1 MTALIRQLTGRF
13 FYSLNSTITWS
24 VYFGWR
30 VSHSCGRNMKK
41 VMNLTLT
48 FWNVRTLLDSTTS
61 TSGRPE
67 RRTALGAKELARYRV
82 DIAALSET
90 RLSNK
95 SKVTEIGDG
104 YTIFW
109 NGRSSDERREAGEG
123 LAIKD
128 HLVKK
133 PGPHPLESSPEAP
146 RVRPPP

>member
-1 MTALIRQLTGRF
+1 
-13 FYSLNSTITWS
+13 
-24 VYFGWR
+24 
-30 VSHSCGRNMKK
+30 MK
-41 VMNLTLT
+41 LTLAL
-48 FWNVRTLLDSTTS
+48 WNVRTLLDSTTS

-95 SKVTEIGDG
+95 SKVTEIGGG

-128 HLVKK
+128 DLVKT
-133 PGPHPLESSPEAP
+133 PGPHPPESSSEAP

>member
-1 MTALIRQLTGRF
+1 MRIQF
-13 FYSLNSTITWS
+13 FPGSTLFAIS
-24 VYFGWR
+24 FANKV
-30 VSHSCGRNMKK
+30 VININK
-41 VMNLTLT
+41 VMKLTLAL
-48 FWNVRTLLDSTTS
+48 WNVRTLLDSTTS

-109 NGRSSDERREAGEG
+109 NGRTVTNDVRQ
-123 LAIKD
+123 
-128 HLVKK
+128 VK
-133 PGPHPLESSPEAP
+133 A
-146 RVRPPP
+146 